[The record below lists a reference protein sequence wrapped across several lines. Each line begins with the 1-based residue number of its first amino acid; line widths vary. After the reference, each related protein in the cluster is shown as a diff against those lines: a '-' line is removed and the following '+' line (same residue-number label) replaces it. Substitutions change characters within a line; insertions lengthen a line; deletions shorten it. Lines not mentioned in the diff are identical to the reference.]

1 MPCPCSSLANSVAGI
16 AAGAQVR
23 RLFPFMIRVPVR
35 RSHLVAAVSLWLA
48 APVFGAAGTDAP
60 ACPLG
65 AGWKFVPEFSD
76 EFDRAPLDAAKW
88 WDFNPAWHGR
98 KPAYFDRA
106 NVQVADGTLQLTA
119 RVQDPAAVTVENRV
133 RGHDLFTTAL
143 VKSKQRIRYGYFE
156 ARCRSMRANVCN
168 AFWLYDP
175 LDAPAKYREG
185 DFSEE
190 IDIFE
195 VFGKSARQDIARIFF
210 ATVHRHHTPYVESL
224 VNAKKT
230 TLPNYSAKIP
240 MPFDFSAD
248 FHVYALLW
256 TATELKWLVDGKEV
270 FARPNDH
277 FHRPLHVVLDAEIMQ
292 KWAGLP
298 DAADLPATF
307 YTDYVRVWQEA
318 P

>member
-1 MPCPCSSLANSVAGI
+1 MLLP
-16 AAGAQVR
+16 AAALSAR
-23 RLFPFMIRVPVR
+23 
-35 RSHLVAAVSLWLA
+35 A
-48 APVFGAAGTDAP
+48 APTEP

-65 AGWKFVPEFSD
+65 ASWRFAPAFSD
-76 EFDRAPLDAAKW
+76 EFDGSQLDATKW

-98 KPAYFDRA
+98 KPAYFDRG
-106 NVQVADGTLQLTA
+106 NVRVADGTLQLTA

-133 RGHDLFTTAL
+133 RGHHLFTTAL
-143 VKSKQRIRYGYFE
+143 VKSKQRIGYGYFE

-195 VFGKSARQDIARIFF
+195 VFGKPARAEHERLFF

-230 TLPNYSAKIP
+230 ALPSYSGKVR
-240 MPFDFSAD
+240 MPFDFHAD

-256 TATELKWLVDGKEV
+256 TPQELKWFVDGKEV
-270 FARPNDH
+270 FARANDY
-277 FHRPLHVVLDAEIMQ
+277 FHRPLHVVFDAEIMQ
-292 KWAGLP
+292 SWTGLP

-307 YTDYVRVWQEA
+307 LIDYVRIWQA
-318 P
+318 A